1 MSKIQKKTHTI
12 LHFCCDDTVLL
23 LRARLLRSWGYRVLS
38 SSNGFETMELCAR
51 EPVDAVVL
59 DLDRNRA
66 EVALIAREIKQRRPQ
81 VPTIVLTEVPAPV
94 EGVRELVDVLVP
106 KENPPELVKSLQ
118 RLLTP

>member
-1 MSKIQKKTHTI
+1 MLCGCARSFFAAWDIV
-12 LHFCCDDTVLL
+12 C
-23 LRARLLRSWGYRVLS
+23 LR

-59 DLDRNRA
+59 DLDRNHA

-81 VPTIVLTEVPAPV
+81 VPTIVLTEAPAAV
-94 EGVRELVDVLVP
+94 EGMHELADVLVP

-118 RLLTP
+118 KLLSAAILTRRSMSK